1 MRVPT
6 GGGPEQQVGT
16 YVAQQPE
23 ISPDGKSIVCFLYEP
38 DSKQWGVAIV
48 PFEGAGKPHI
58 ISAATTPFR
67 WSPDGRSLTTV
78 RVDANGV
85 SNLWY
90 VPVNGDAPEQITHFE
105 DLSILGLAWSPSG
118 DRIALLRAQIGA
130 DVTLF
135 RNAN

>member
-1 MRVPT
+1 
-6 GGGPEQQVGT
+6 
-16 YVAQQPE
+16 
-23 ISPDGKSIVCFLYEP
+23 
-38 DSKQWGVAIV
+38 
-48 PFEGAGKPHI
+48 
-58 ISAATTPFR
+58 
-67 WSPDGRSLTTV
+67 LTTV